1 MREHMNAQL
10 MPVPFHG
17 DTVVLVGQNNE
28 PYVAM
33 KPIVTNMGIDWNG
46 QRTKLVEKFSS
57 TVEEISTVAEDGKL
71 RSMTCIPLRKLAA
84 WLYSISP
91 NKVAPE
97 LRDKIIQ
104 YQEECDE
111 VLWNYWTQGA
121 AVRPGAVTIT
131 ITQQISL
138 SKHRLTLLK
147 ELMRSRNRSM
157 RDMLGIEIT
166 HLSTAMGLPVPDLD
180 AIGTV
185 EPPQADVVAD
195 FWGALLQ
202 LDTKGINYNH
212 SKDSQLIALNM
223 PHLVELFAAN
233 GIQTIIGTDVTN
245 ALKRCTEPQFLGQKA
260 VDSIIR
266 KTTTKCWVFKK
277 VAQIQAQ

>member
-1 MREHMNAQL
+1 MNTQL

-84 WLYSISP
+84 WLYSINP

-111 VLWNYWTQGA
+111 VLWSYWTKGA
-121 AVRPGAVTIT
+121 AVRPGAVTIA
-131 ITQQISL
+131 QQISL

-166 HLSTAMGLPVPDLD
+166 HLSTSMGLPVPDLD
-180 AIGTV
+180 AIGTI

-202 LDTKGINYNH
+202 LDTKGITYNH

-245 ALKRCTEPQFLGQKA
+245 ALKRCTEPQFLGMKA
-260 VDSIIR
+260 VDSTIR
-266 KTTTKCWVFKK
+266 RTTTKCWVFKK
-277 VAQIQAQ
+277 PAQIQSH

>member
-1 MREHMNAQL
+1 MNAQL
-10 MPVPFHG
+10 MPVSFHG

-46 QRTKLVEKFSS
+46 QRTKLVDKFSS

-166 HLSTAMGLPVPDLD
+166 HLSNAMGLPVPDLD

-195 FWGALLQ
+195 FWGALLR
-202 LDTKGINYNH
+202 LDTKGIIYNH

-233 GIQTIIGTDVTN
+233 GIQAVISTEVTT
-245 ALKRCTEPQFLGQKA
+245 ALKRCAEPQFLGLKA
-260 VDSIIR
+260 VDSTIR
-266 KTTTKCWVFKK
+266 RTTTKCWVFRKP
-277 VAQIQAQ
+277 ARIEDH

>member
-1 MREHMNAQL
+1 MNTQL

-57 TVEEISTVAEDGKL
+57 TVEEISSVAEDGKL

-111 VLWNYWTQGA
+111 VLWNHWTNGA
-121 AVRPGAVTIT
+121 AVRPGAVTIA
-131 ITQQISL
+131 QQISL
-138 SKHRLTLLK
+138 SKHRLVLLK

-157 RDMLGIEIT
+157 RDLLGVEIT
-166 HLSTAMGLPVPDLD
+166 NLSNSMGLPVPDLD
-180 AIGTV
+180 TLGSV

-202 LDTKGINYNH
+202 LDTKGIVYNH
-212 SKDSQLIALNM
+212 SKDPQLVALNM

-233 GIQTIIGTDVTN
+233 RIQTIIGTDVTN

-266 KTTTKCWVFKK
+266 KNTTKCWVFKK
-277 VAQIQAQ
+277 VSQIQTQ